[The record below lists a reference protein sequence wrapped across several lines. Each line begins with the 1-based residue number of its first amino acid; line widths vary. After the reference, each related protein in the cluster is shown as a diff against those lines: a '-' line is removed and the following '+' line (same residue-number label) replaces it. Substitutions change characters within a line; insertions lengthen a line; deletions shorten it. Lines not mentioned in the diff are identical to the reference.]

1 MAALVSKAND
11 LRSAPVPLLTDTGEL
26 PSEPVHFENLQ
37 PLRSTFDALLE
48 RFYEESASSKRKGG
62 GLSSLLSK
70 DKTAQ
75 RALFGAPERAGCA
88 RAGRRRRSCRSS
100 HRSMRATAAPTAFVR
115 EVQQI
120 ATQLSVIDEFVH
132 NLT

>member
-1 MAALVSKAND
+1 

-70 DKTAQ
+70 DKTLNGRFSVRLSALGVREQGVAVARAAQ
-75 RALFGAPERAGCA
+75 ATARCA
-88 RAGRRRRSCRSS
+88 RRRRRLRLCARCSRLRRSCRSS
-100 HRSMRATAAPTAFVR
+100 TSSCTT
-115 EVQQI
+115 
-120 ATQLSVIDEFVH
+120 
-132 NLT
+132 